1 MSAPTRPVAR
11 LAQLLPRTRDALTI
25 LMVVAA
31 ASVALTVIDD
41 TYKSR
46 VLTLMI
52 FWATV
57 GASWNIVGGYAGQ
70 FSLGQA
76 AFIGLGSYTTVLALI
91 HWDLTPWIG
100 VLLGAVVCA
109 GGAVLIGIP
118 TFRLRGTYFVL
129 ATLTFPLVL
138 ELIAQYYELHEVV
151 VPLKTEQP
159 ARFMQFID
167 PKSYGWV
174 FLGLLT
180 VTLLFTAWL
189 NRNDFGLR
197 LRATRADQRAAQS
210 VGINTAYAK
219 LVAFAV
225 SAAVAGMCGGVYI
238 GLLFVVTPE
247 SVLGLNLSVQ
257 AIVVALVGGIGTLA
271 GPVVGA
277 VTLIPTEE
285 FLRARWG
292 EFSGVSGLFYGA
304 ILMVIVVFAPDG
316 VIGRLARLRSL
327 VRQRGRSD
335 PAAGSQASIATVD
348 HERIHLLS
356 PRRAGGDPG
365 SGPAL
370 VLTGVSHSYGGVRAL
385 NDVSVTAADGSFLA
399 IVGPNGAGKTTLFD
413 VITGFARPR
422 EGRVSLYGKDITG
435 RKPHTIARHGLR
447 RTFQTPRLFTG
458 MTVRDNLRLGQ
469 AVSDPSE
476 VELTAQI
483 LGLGELLDVDANDV
497 SSSSARIVEIARALA
512 GRPQLLLLDEP
523 LAGLDWNEAE
533 RVMEILA
540 ALADVGF
547 CVVIIEHTLGVVSRF
562 VDEIVVLDQG
572 AVLAVGKPDAIMEDA
587 TVVESYLGPAWAGA
601 SA

>member
-1 MSAPTRPVAR
+1 MSSSTTPVAR
-11 LAQLLPRTRDALTI
+11 LAQLLPRAGDALTI
-25 LMVVAA
+25 LVVVAA
-31 ASVALTVIDD
+31 ASVALIVIDD
-41 TYKSR
+41 NYKSR
-46 VLTLMI
+46 ILTLMI

-57 GASWNIVGGYAGQ
+57 GASWNIIGGYAGQ

-76 AFIGLGSYTTVLALI
+76 AFIGLGSYTTVLALV
-91 HWDLTPWIG
+91 HWDLTPWLGI
-100 VLLGAVVCA
+100 LLGAAVCA

-138 ELIAQYYELHEVV
+138 ELIAQYYELHEVI

-159 ARFMQFID
+159 LRFMQFTD
-167 PKSYGWV
+167 PKSFGWI

-180 VTLLFTAWL
+180 LTMLFTAWL

-197 LRATRADQRAAQS
+197 LRATRADERAAQS
-210 VGINTAYAK
+210 VGINTAQAK

-257 AIVVALVGGIGTLA
+257 AIVVVLVGGIGTLA
-271 GPVVGA
+271 GPAVGA

-292 EFSGVSGLFYGA
+292 EFSGVSGLFYGV
-304 ILMVIVVFAPDG
+304 ILMVVVVFAPDG
-316 VIGRLARLRSL
+316 IIGRLARLRSFI
-327 VRQRGRSD
+327 QGGARSD
-335 PAAGSQASIATVD
+335 VAAASNAAIAAVD
-348 HERIHLLS
+348 RERIHLLS
-356 PRRAGGDPG
+356 PRRAEGETA
-365 SGPAL
+365 SAPAL
-370 VLTGVSHSYGGVRAL
+370 VLTGVSHWYGGVRAL
-385 NDVSVTAADGSFLA
+385 NDVSVTATDGTFLA

-422 EGRVSLYGKDITG
+422 EGQVSLYGKEITG
-435 RKPHTIARHGLR
+435 RRPHTIARRGLR

-469 AVSDPSE
+469 AVADPAE
-476 VELTAQI
+476 VELTARI
-483 LGLGELLDVDANDV
+483 LGLGELLDTKADAI
-497 SSSSARIVEIARALA
+497 SSSSARLVEIARALA

-533 RVMEILA
+533 RVMEVLA

-572 AVLAVGKPDAIMEDA
+572 AVLAAGEPDAIMEDA
-587 TVVESYLGPAWAGA
+587 TVVESYLGPAWADARG
-601 SA
+601 